1 MSVLKV
7 LRQRRLQL
15 LTVVGL
21 VVAVSQ
27 TAVLAAVPTWGSPE
41 LSSIPGEVDEPNSE
55 FRDVDCFDGS
65 CTAVGMF
72 AHSDGFFHAFMQ
84 STNDDGTQWQT
95 PVTVD
100 IAHSYLVDVECPGAG
115 SRACTA
121 VGSSENPDSTNDGY
135 TEWPLAITMSQG
147 EWGAPHQ
154 FPFFDLPLGP
164 NTPPDPTD
172 ARSAEHLDGQL
183 EESSC
188 WSPGNCIAVGT
199 VSAEFRLDGD
209 GSRWLGDRRAVYAQ
223 MVNGIWG
230 DLEIVGFLNLRDPED
245 ADDVDNDGLPDDDG
259 VDDYLEAVDCWDV
272 GDCVAGGWFLN
283 GDGGYTPFTMT
294 LTDGAWSD
302 PVPVTFAP
310 GVAASD
316 ANMDGAVEAVSCVRA
331 DDQADCTIAG
341 YFYNSS
347 GKQTAF
353 TQRLFGGIWANAVPL
368 GELATAV
375 TSTFLDISC
384 SDPGYCTAGGWGGKT
399 DNTYFPMTRT
409 STNGSWDPAV
419 AVTFP
424 ESVVP
429 QALADS
435 NISVKAVS
443 CRDQGDCTVAGV
455 FRLDGVRGFVQTLS
469 NGEWSNADVN
479 FDFIAAGSVQTQDLG
494 PWTGKFAS
502 VSCDRP
508 GKCAAVGY
516 FYDYDA
522 EVSRAGAVLSTAP
535 EDPGDP
541 GDPGGP
547 GDSGTPNYDDYQ
559 LPSDAVTSL
568 PDTGVDSA
576 EVILVALSWSLVGLC
591 LVGLG
596 RRRRRRIS

>member
-7 LRQRRLQL
+7 LRQRWLSL

-41 LSSIPGEVDEPNSE
+41 LSSIPDEADEPDAE
-55 FRDVDCFDGS
+55 FTDVDCFDGS
-65 CTAVGMF
+65 CTAVGYF
-72 AHSDGFFHAFMQ
+72 SHSDGTFHAFMQ
-84 STNDDGTQWQT
+84 STNDDGTQWQL
-95 PVTVD
+95 PVTID
-100 IAHSYLVDVECPGAG
+100 IPKSNLRDVECPGAG

-121 VGSSENPDSTNDGY
+121 VGSWENPDSTYDGY
-135 TEWPLAITMSQG
+135 TEWPFAITMSQG
-147 EWGAPHQ
+147 VWGAPLQ
-154 FPFFDLPLGP
+154 FPFLELPSGQD
-164 NTPPDPTD
+164 TTD
-172 ARSAEHLDGQL
+172 SRSAEYDYGTL

-199 VSAEFRLDGD
+199 VRAEFRLNGD
-209 GSRWLGDRRAVYAQ
+209 GSGWLNDRRAVYARIIG
-223 MVNGIWG
+223 GISLTG
-230 DLEIVGFLNLRDPED
+230 LEIVDFSGRRDPVD
-245 ADDVDNDGLPDDDG
+245 NADDLDNDGLPDYDD
-259 VDDYLEAVDCWDV
+259 VDDSLEAVDCWDD
-272 GDCVAGGWFLN
+272 GYCVAGGWFQN
-283 GDGGYTPFTMT
+283 RDGGSTPFTMT
-294 LTDGAWSD
+294 LTDGIWSP
-302 PVPVTFAP
+302 PVPVTFGA
-310 GVAASD
+310 GVAATD
-316 ANMDGAVEAVSCVRA
+316 ANMDGAVEAVSCV
-331 DDQADCTIAG
+331 QADCTVAG
-341 YFYNSS
+341 SFKNAS

-353 TQRLFGGIWANAVPL
+353 TQRLSGGTWANAVPL
-368 GELATAV
+368 EGLATAA
-375 TSTFLDISC
+375 TSKFLDISC
-384 SDPGYCTAGGWGGKT
+384 SDPGYCTAGGQGRKT

-409 STNGSWDPAV
+409 STNGSWAPAV

-424 ESVVP
+424 ETVVP
-429 QALADS
+429 EALNNGIIAV
-435 NISVKAVS
+435 NTVS
-443 CRDQGDCTVAGV
+443 CRDQGDCTVSGG

-479 FDFIAAGSVQTQDLG
+479 FDFIAAGSVQTQALG
-494 PWTGKFAS
+494 PWTGRFAS

-516 FYDYDA
+516 FYDYVAD
-522 EVSRAGAVLSTAP
+522 VSRAGAVLSTAP

-576 EVILVALSWSLVGLC
+576 GVILVALSWSLVGLC

-596 RRRRRRIS
+596 RRRRHRIS